1 MKVHQLN
8 NKCSDYR
15 LIFENVSLYAGD
27 KVILENESFNI
38 TYNNIVILKGQ
49 IGSGKSTILKA
60 VAGLQRLKQG
70 NIYSYNKNNEN
81 AGAIYVH
88 SQPELNFLTGYIKDE
103 LKLLGITDYSPFEKY
118 LNKSVY

>member
-70 NIYSYNKNNEN
+70 NIYSYNK
-81 AGAIYVH
+81 
-88 SQPELNFLTGYIKDE
+88 
-103 LKLLGITDYSPFEKY
+103 KY
-118 LNKSVY
+118 LLYFILLKIDSVFRLNIQSSHLFQFFSFDTFHSFFIVI